1 MKLVGAKWSFIR
13 KPFITR
19 NLWIGLVSALLS
31 CIIIWYGL
39 KLGLKYEPWLTMLA
53 EPGILIPVFAVVT
66 IIGLLITGVCAL
78 HSVNRFLRM
87 KSGEL
92 HYV

>member
-1 MKLVGAKWSFIR
+1 MVKFVIKLIIAILLFACCIYIEDYLQRGA
-13 KPFITR
+13 
-19 NLWIGLVSALLS
+19 GLF
-31 CIIIWYGL
+31 
-39 KLGLKYEPWLTMLA
+39 LGM
-53 EPGILIPVFAVVT
+53 GVT
-66 IIGLLITGVCAL
+66 IIGLLITSVCAL

>member
-1 MKLVGAKWSFIR
+1 
-13 KPFITR
+13 
-19 NLWIGLVSALLS
+19 
-31 CIIIWYGL
+31 
-39 KLGLKYEPWLTMLA
+39 MLA
-53 EPGILIPVFAVVT
+53 EPKIIIPVFAVVT
-66 IIGLLITGVCAL
+66 LIGLLITGVCAL

>member
-1 MKLVGAKWSFIR
+1 V
-13 KPFITR
+13 
-19 NLWIGLVSALLS
+19 V
-31 CIIIWYGL
+31 
-39 KLGLKYEPWLTMLA
+39 ML
-53 EPGILIPVFAVVT
+53 
-66 IIGLLITGVCAL
+66 IGLLITGICAL